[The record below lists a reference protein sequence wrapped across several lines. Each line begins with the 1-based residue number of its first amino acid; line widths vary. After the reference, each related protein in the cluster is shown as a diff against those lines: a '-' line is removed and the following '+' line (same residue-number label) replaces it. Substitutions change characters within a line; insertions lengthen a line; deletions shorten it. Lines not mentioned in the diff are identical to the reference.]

1 MANLTK
7 IESIESTYVEKL
19 KKTGITTTEVL
30 LERGSSPKGRQE
42 ICKATGISEE
52 KVLRLVNLSDLFRIK
67 GIGDEYSDLLEAAGV
82 DTVPEMAT
90 RNAKNL
96 YETLVTINQE
106 RNIVRQVPSQTTI
119 NKWIENAKTLPRVIK
134 Y

>member
-19 KKTGITTTEVL
+19 KETGITTTEAL
-30 LERGSSPKGRQE
+30 LERGSSLKGRQE
-42 ICKATGISEE
+42 ICRATGISEE

>member
-7 IESIESTYVEKL
+7 IVGIEPTFVERL
-19 KKTGITTTEVL
+19 KKTGITTTEAL

-42 ICKATGISEE
+42 ICKVTGISED

-67 GIGDEYSDLLEAAGV
+67 GIGEEYSDLLDAAGV